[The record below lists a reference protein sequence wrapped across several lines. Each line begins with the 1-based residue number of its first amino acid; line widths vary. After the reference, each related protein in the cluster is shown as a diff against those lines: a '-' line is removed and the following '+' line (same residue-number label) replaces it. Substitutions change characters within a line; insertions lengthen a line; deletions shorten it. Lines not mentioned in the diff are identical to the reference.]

1 MLTYEGH
8 GSWGPNYC
16 ILIVPLGTHGIPW
29 DTGFPGMNPE
39 CKAERKAEC
48 KSEYTDECKA
58 VAVPWGRALH
68 MKLET

>member
-1 MLTYEGH
+1 M
-8 GSWGPNYC
+8 GPKLLYINSS
-16 ILIVPLGTHGIPW
+16 PGDPW
-29 DTGFPGMNPE
+29 DPMGHRIPGMNPE